1 MPSSGL
7 DKLTSDKL
15 SLTHTGE
22 NTILLVNDTESIAYL
37 QTEVIRLHLLQ
48 FTKDISK

>member
-22 NTILLVNDTESIAYL
+22 NTFLLVKDTESIAYL
-37 QTEVIRLHLLQ
+37 QTVIRLHLLQ